1 MISEKSQNIDELKE
15 GYHYTIDPLNSNNNA
30 YIAYALNFGHFIVK
44 FKEYY
49 RFEEKIKEIKHII
62 LKKGDKIPKNILDS
76 YEAILNDI
84 SDGSQQIYKKV
95 DSYYNENVS
104 IIWEI
109 SRGYERNRDKPGA
122 VDIYLKI
129 GKEIIDQEVNTLIH
143 YEKILI
149 LFNDKIIT
157 LKQNLSN

>member
-1 MISEKSQNIDELKE
+1 MISEKNQNIDELKE
-15 GYHYTIDPLNSNNNA
+15 GYKYSIDPLDFNNNA
-30 YIAYALNFGHFIVK
+30 LIIYALNLGHFIVK

-62 LKKGDKIPKNILDS
+62 LKKGDKIPKNILES
-76 YEAILNDI
+76 YEVILNDI
-84 SDGSQQIYKKV
+84 LDGSQQVYKKV
-95 DSYYNENVS
+95 DSYYDEN
-104 IIWEI
+104 IAILLEI

-129 GKEIIDQEVNTLIH
+129 GKEIIDKEVNTFIH